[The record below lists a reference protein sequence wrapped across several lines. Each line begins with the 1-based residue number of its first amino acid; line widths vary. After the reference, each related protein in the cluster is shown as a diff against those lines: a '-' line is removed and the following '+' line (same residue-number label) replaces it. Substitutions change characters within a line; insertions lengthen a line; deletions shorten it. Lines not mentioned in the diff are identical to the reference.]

1 MKVFGMRT
9 VNVNGNTIYIIKVRV
24 KDNSA
29 NKIALASLNY
39 VDGVTLTPF
48 TSKHGNM
55 IEINYFGLSNSISN
69 DAFRRVGYALKQ
81 VQINNINAKYA
92 WIDPHYY
99 DGYYCDLHVEDDMAF

>member
-29 NKIALASLNY
+29 NTIALTPLTSINGL
-39 VDGVTLTPF
+39 TLSTL
-48 TSKHGNM
+48 SGKHGNM

-99 DGYYCDLHVEDDMAF
+99 DGYYCDQHVEEDMAF